1 MLQFCGLEKTQLD
14 ASGRLKFG
22 ARLQQSFASY
32 GSSTVVLYCLP
43 EGGIGIYPMAEW
55 QKIKPDLQEI
65 QQQFTGSIL
74 ARRRMRMMGSMI
86 SQESL
91 SNQGRITLPQMFR
104 EMCGIEAGSEIMLV
118 GSEFGI
124 EVWSAERWQKEMEL
138 MQQHTLEKGEM
149 EMSADLDLRDGK

>member
-14 ASGRLKFG
+14 ASGRLKLG
-22 ARLQQSFASY
+22 ARLQQSFAAY

-55 QKIKPDLQEI
+55 QKIKPELQAI

-74 ARRRMRMMGSMI
+74 ARRRMRMMGSMT
-86 SQESL
+86 SQENL

-104 EMCGIEAGSEIMLV
+104 EMCGIEAGSEIMVV

-124 EVWSAERWQKEMEL
+124 EIWSPERWQKEMEL

-149 EMSADLDLRDGK
+149 EMSADLDLREDR

>member
-22 ARLQQSFASY
+22 AKLLQSFANY
-32 GSSTVVLYCLP
+32 GSSSVVLYCLP
-43 EGGIGIYPMAEW
+43 EGAIGIYPQAEW
-55 QKIKPDLQEI
+55 EKIRPDLRSI

-74 ARRRMRMMGSMI
+74 ARRQMRMMGAMT

-104 EMCGIEAGSEIMLV
+104 ELCGIENGSEVMVV
-118 GSEFGI
+118 GSEFGVEI
-124 EVWSAERWQKEMEL
+124 WSQSKWQQELAL
-138 MQQHTLEKGEM
+138 MQNHSLEKGQM
-149 EMSADLDLRDGK
+149 EMNADLEMRDER